1 MLHMGFRKRAFR
13 NGPFRRRNWWKSVG
27 ILALLLAPFLGAPE
41 AGAAA
46 ANRALPAPEIDPPL
60 DAERET
66 AVLAGGC
73 FWGVQAVF
81 QHTKGVLRATSGYAG
96 GDAKSADYDRVSSGR
111 TQHAEA
117 VEVVFDPRQISYGE
131 LLRVFFSVALDPT
144 ELNRQGP
151 DVGPQYRSEIFAADP
166 RQTEI
171 ARAYVAQLDAAK
183 VFDKP
188 IATKVSAAMP
198 FYPAEPYHQDFATR
212 FPNHPYI
219 VFHDKPKIAALRK
232 AFPKAYRPEPVL
244 VGKN

>member
-1 MLHMGFRKRAFR
+1 MAIRMHRNRWQALGLFVLVAAPLLFPPRAE
-13 NGPFRRRNWWKSVG
+13 
-27 ILALLLAPFLGAPE
+27 AAP
-41 AGAAA
+41 
-46 ANRALPAPEIDPPL
+46 LPAPEVDPPI
-60 DAERET
+60 DAVQET

-96 GDAKSADYDRVSSGR
+96 GDAKSADYDLVSTGR
-111 TQHAEA
+111 TGHAEA
-117 VEVVFDPRQISYGE
+117 VEVVFDPRTISYGE

-144 ELNRQGP
+144 EVNRQGP
-151 DVGPQYRSEIFAADP
+151 DVGPQYRSEIWAETP

-171 ARAYVAQLDAAK
+171 ARAYIAQLDAAK
-183 VFDKP
+183 AFPKP
-188 IATKVSAAMP
+188 IATKVSEAQP

-219 VFHDKPKIAALRK
+219 VFHDIPKIVALRK
-232 AFPKAYRPEPVL
+232 TFPKAYRADPVL